1 MKVPCQQS
9 VHKRKGEL
17 QTLEGRQ
24 RDTVEFEVLDL
35 KQERGKVELKEDFIR
50 LRAKG
55 LSYAK
60 IAEQI
65 GVAKST
71 LANWNADLEVEIASA
86 KAMEMEVLQEEFFL
100 LKEKRIRLL
109 GEQLR
114 RLQDE
119 LSERDLSEVPTEKL
133 LELQLRYYTSLKEE
147 FVEVRLLSQAEQAS
161 LKALKA

>member
-1 MKVPCQQS
+1 MKVPCQES
-9 VHKRKGEL
+9 VHPRKGGL
-17 QTLEGRQ
+17 RTLEGRQ
-24 RDTVEFEVLDL
+24 PDTVDAKVLDL
-35 KQERGKVELKEDFIR
+35 DQERGKLELKEDFIR
-50 LRAKG
+50 FRAKG

-60 IAEQI
+60 IAEKI

-71 LANWNADLEVEIASA
+71 LANWNADLEAEIASA
-86 KAMEMEVLQEEFFL
+86 KAMELEVLQEEFFL

-147 FVEVRLLSQAEQAS
+147 FVETRPLSQAEQAR